1 MIVVV
6 DNYDSFTYNL
16 THLIRC
22 AAPGTPLRVVRNDQ
36 VTIEQ
41 IAALAPSGI
50 VISPGPGRPEDAGV
64 SMEIVREFSESIP
77 MLGVCLG
84 HQCIA
89 TALGGSVVPAKSLMH
104 GKASRI
110 YHDGDGLFAGV
121 PSPVV
126 AARYHSLALD
136 RPSFPDELAVTAWTQ
151 DGEIMA
157 IRHRRWPLFGV
168 QFHPESFLSDQG
180 TQIVSNFLEFSR
192 RPQPVC

>member
-22 AAPGTPLRVVRNDQ
+22 AAPGTCLQVVRNDQ
-36 VTIEQ
+36 VTADQ
-41 IAALAPSGI
+41 IAALAPSSI

-64 SMEIVREFSESIP
+64 SVEIVRAFCGSIP
-77 MLGVCLG
+77 ILGVCLG

-89 TALGGSVVPAKSLMH
+89 AALGGSVVPAKSLMH

-110 YHDGDGLFAGV
+110 YHDGGGLFAGV

-136 RPSFPDELAVTAWTQ
+136 RLSLPDEFAVTAWTQ

-157 IRHRRWPLFGV
+157 IRHRRLPLFGV
-168 QFHPESFLSDQG
+168 QFHPESFLSAHG
-180 TQIVSNFLEFSR
+180 TQIVSNFMDLSR

>member
-1 MIVVV
+1 MIVIV

-22 AAPGTPLRVVRNDQ
+22 AAPGTCLQVVRNDQ
-36 VTIEQ
+36 VTADQ
-41 IAALAPSGI
+41 IAALAPSSI

-64 SMEIVREFSESIP
+64 SMEIVHEFCGSIP

-89 TALGGSVVPAKSLMH
+89 AALGGSVVPAKSLMH

-110 YHDGDGLFAGV
+110 YHDGGGLFAGV

-136 RPSFPDELAVTAWTQ
+136 RLSLPDELAVTAWTQ

-157 IRHRRWPLFGV
+157 IHHRRWPLFGV
-168 QFHPESFLSDQG
+168 QFHPESFLSAHG
-180 TQIVSNFLEFSR
+180 AQIVSNFLQFSR
-192 RPQPVC
+192 RPQPVF

>member
-22 AAPGTPLRVVRNDQ
+22 AAPGTSLRVLRNDQ
-36 VTIEQ
+36 VTADQ
-41 IAALAPSGI
+41 IAALAPSSI

-64 SMEIVREFSESIP
+64 SMEIVREFCESIP

-89 TALGGSVVPAKSLMH
+89 AALGGSVVPAKSLMH

-136 RPSFPDELAVTAWTQ
+136 RPSLPDELAVTAWTQ

-157 IRHRRWPLFGV
+157 IRHRRLPLFGV
-168 QFHPESFLSDQG
+168 QFHPESFLSAHG